1 MSEHFWL
8 GMAVVFMAGVFN
20 GSFALPMK
28 YSRGWRWENTWGLF
42 TLLSLVVVPLLLVS
56 LFVPQVMQVYHGLP
70 WRALLPPL
78 VFGLLWGT
86 AQVTFG
92 LSIQAVGVAMAL
104 AIVCG
109 TGALFGSLIPLL
121 VLHPEDLFR
130 PRGILLLVSIPI
142 LLLGLWL
149 YAQAGRKREKEQ
161 PPAPD
166 SLTNEPRASFAKG
179 LALCIYTGAFGAC
192 INLGFAFGGQV
203 ASRSLELGAN
213 PATSTYPVW
222 LLVLWSGFI
231 PNLLYCSH
239 LLFRNRS
246 WALFARTGKARE
258 ILLALAMAGFWGSSV
273 FSYGIGATMTGQY
286 GTSVGYALWVAIS
299 IASAAAVGVL
309 TGEWKGTSSS
319 TRKVLALA
327 MALVLASVIVLNLG
341 GLF

>member
-1 MSEHFWL
+1 MTEHFWL
-8 GMAVVFMAGVFN
+8 GTAVVFMAGVFN
-20 GSFALPMK
+20 GCFALPMK

-56 LFVPQVMQVYHGLP
+56 LFVPNVMQVYQGLP

-78 VFGLLWGT
+78 ILGFLWGT

-92 LSIQAVGVAMAL
+92 LGIQAVGVALAL
-104 AIVCG
+104 AVVSGI
-109 TGALFGSLIPLL
+109 TALLGSLIPLL

-149 YAQAGRKREKEQ
+149 YAEAGRKREGEQ
-161 PPAPD
+161 PVPD
-166 SLTNEPRASFAKG
+166 SPTDEPRASFAKG
-179 LALCIYTGAFGAC
+179 LALCIYTGVFGAA

-222 LLVLWSGFI
+222 LLVLWAGFI
-231 PNLLYCSH
+231 PNLIYCSY

-246 WALFARTGKARE
+246 WVLFTKTGKTKE
-258 ILLALAMAGFWGSSV
+258 TPLVLAMAVLWGSGV
-273 FSYGIGATMTGQY
+273 FGYGIGATMTGKY
-286 GTSVGYALWVAIS
+286 GTSIGFAFWIAIS
-299 IASAAAVGVL
+299 IAAATAVGVL
-309 TGEWKGTSSS
+309 TGEWKGTSPS
-319 TRKVLALA
+319 TRRVLALA
-327 MALVLASVIVLNLG
+327 MALVLTSVIILNLG

>member
-1 MSEHFWL
+1 MTEHFWL
-8 GMAVVFMAGVFN
+8 GMAVAALAGIGN
-20 GSFALPMK
+20 GCFALPMK
-28 YSRGWRWENTWGLF
+28 YSRGWKWENTWGLF

-56 LFVPQVMQVYHGLP
+56 VFVPHVMQVYHGLP
-70 WRALLPPL
+70 WQALLPPL
-78 VFGLLWGT
+78 IFGFLWGT

-104 AIVCG
+104 AVVCG

-161 PPAPD
+161 PAPD
-166 SLTNEPRASFAKG
+166 SLTNAPRTSFAKG
-179 LALCIYTGAFGAC
+179 LVLCIYTGFFGAC
-192 INLGFAFGGQV
+192 INFGFAFGGQV

-222 LLVLWSGFI
+222 LLVLWAGFI
-231 PNLLYCSH
+231 PNLIYCSY
-239 LLFRNRS
+239 LLFRNGS
-246 WALFARTGKARE
+246 WALFTKNGNARE
-258 ILLALAMAGFWGSSV
+258 ALLVVAMAVLWGSAV
-273 FSYGIGATMTGQY
+273 FGYGIGATMTGKY
-286 GTSVGYALWVAIS
+286 GTSVGYALWIAIS
-299 IASAAAVGVL
+299 ISSGAAVGVL
-309 TGEWKGTSSS
+309 TGEWKGTSAS
-319 TRKVLALA
+319 TRRILALA
-327 MALVLASVIVLNLG
+327 TALVMISVIILNLG

>member
-1 MSEHFWL
+1 MTEHFWL
-8 GMAVVFMAGVFN
+8 GMTVVFLAGIFN

-28 YSRGWRWENTWGLF
+28 YSRVWRWENTWGLF

-56 LFVPQVMQVYHGLP
+56 LFVPNALLVYQGLP

-78 VFGLLWGT
+78 IFGFLWGT
-86 AQVTFG
+86 AQATFG
-92 LSIQAVGVAMAL
+92 LSIQAVGVALAL
-104 AIVCG
+104 AVVCG

-149 YAQAGRKREKEQ
+149 YARAGRKREKEQ
-161 PPAPD
+161 PAPD
-166 SLTNEPRASFAKG
+166 SPTNEPRTSFAKG
-179 LALCIYTGAFGAC
+179 LALCIYTGVFGAC

-203 ASRSLELGAN
+203 ASRSLEMGAN

-222 LLVLWSGFI
+222 LLVLWAGFI
-231 PNLLYCSH
+231 PNLIYCSY

-246 WALFARTGKARE
+246 WTLFTKTGKAKE
-258 ILLALAMAGFWGSSV
+258 TLLVIAMAVLWV
-273 FSYGIGATMTGQY
+273 FAVFGYGIGATVSGRY
-286 GTSVGYALWVAIS
+286 GTSVGYALWIALS
-299 IASAAAVGVL
+299 IASAAVVGVL
-309 TGEWKGTSSS
+309 TGEWKGTSLS
-319 TRKVLALA
+319 TRKVLAMA
-327 MALVLASVIVLNLG
+327 MALVVASVIVLNLS

>member
-1 MSEHFWL
+1 MAEHFWL
-8 GMAVVFMAGVFN
+8 GMIVVFLGGIFN
-20 GSFALPMK
+20 GAFALPMK
-28 YSRGWRWENTWGLF
+28 HSRVWRWENTWGFF
-42 TLLSLVVVPLLLVS
+42 TLLSLVVVPILLVS
-56 LFVPQVMQVYHGLP
+56 LFVPHAMQVYHGLP

-78 VFGLLWGT
+78 IFGFLWGT

-104 AIVCG
+104 AVVCG

-161 PPAPD
+161 PAPD
-166 SLTNEPRASFAKG
+166 SLTNAPRTSFAKG
-179 LALCIYTGAFGAC
+179 LVLCIYTGFFGAC
-192 INLGFAFGGQV
+192 INFGFAFGGQV

-222 LLVLWSGFI
+222 LLVLWAGFI
-231 PNLLYCSH
+231 PNLTYCSY

-246 WALFARTGKARE
+246 WALYTKTGNTRE
-258 ILLALAMAGFWGSSV
+258 TLLVIAMAVLWASAV
-273 FSYGIGATMTGQY
+273 FGYGIGATMTGKF
-286 GTSVGYALWVAIS
+286 GTSVGYALWIAIS
-299 IASAAAVGVL
+299 IASGAAVGVL
-309 TGEWKGTSSS
+309 TGEWRGTSPS
-319 TRKVLALA
+319 TRKGLALA
-327 MALVLASVIVLNLG
+327 MALIMTSVIILNLG